1 MEGFLQAEAITKKYA
16 STFYFSSRFLSEE
29 KRLAAYAI
37 YAICRISDETVDK
50 ASGESSKQNL
60 VKLLENITAAYD
72 HVPLDN
78 AILSAFSQTVDK
90 YEIPKKY
97 FLEFIAGM
105 YLDLEKNRYNDFDEL
120 YDYCY
125 KVAGVV
131 GLIMLQ
137 IFGYKDI
144 RAQGYAV
151 DLGIAMQLTNILRDV
166 KEDYLRG
173 RIYIPKDEMMRFNVT
188 ETDISEGQVNANF
201 KALLKF
207 QISRAREYYVNSR
220 SGLNMINDRNSR
232 FVVYAMANI
241 YSGILNSI
249 EKHNYNVFSRRAHVS
264 LLGKI
269 TSILKILLKGDYR

>member
-16 STFYFSSRFLSEE
+16 STFYFSSHFLSEE

-37 YAICRISDETVDK
+37 YAICRISDETVDN
-50 ASGESSKQNL
+50 ADRGSSKQNL
-60 VKLLENITAAYD
+60 VKLLEYITAAYN
-72 HVPLDN
+72 HAPADN
-78 AILSAFSQTVDK
+78 ALLSAFSQTVDK
-90 YEIPKKY
+90 YKIPKKY
-97 FLEFIAGM
+97 FLELIAGM

-137 IFGYKDI
+137 IFGYKDM

-151 DLGIAMQLTNILRDV
+151 DLGIAMQLTNILRDI
-166 KEDYLRG
+166 KEDYSRG
-173 RIYIPKDEMMRFNVT
+173 MIYLPKDEMMRFNVT
-188 ETDISEGQVNANF
+188 ETDISEGHVNTNF

-220 SGLNMINDRNSR
+220 SGLNMINDRSSR
-232 FVVYAMANI
+232 FVVCAMANI

-249 EKHNYNVFSRRAHVS
+249 EKHNYNVFSRRAHVI